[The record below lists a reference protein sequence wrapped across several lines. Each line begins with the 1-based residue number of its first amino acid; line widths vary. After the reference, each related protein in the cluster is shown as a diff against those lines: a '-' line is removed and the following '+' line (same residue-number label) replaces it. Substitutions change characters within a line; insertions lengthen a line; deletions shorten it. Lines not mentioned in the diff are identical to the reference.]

1 MNIQTSK
8 GLAEQAAAKAV
19 REMRLTYVPQCLTHS
34 AWNILEQ
41 IIWLSVFHAVKCQKL
56 TRSCIPS
63 RKYLSSALRLNVAT
77 VSVSTE
83 HLEQDGLISKQRRR
97 PVLGQWQTN
106 LYRLEGLVLK
116 KAKAVII
123 EFIKI
128 INRVRLA
135 QHIVSIGTKYKDIQ
149 RENKVSNPLSKSPPI
164 PDWLISQSKRMQ
176 FAIDGGK

>member
-1 MNIQTSK
+1 MNITNQDLYA
-8 GLAEQAAAKAV
+8 GRAAAKAV
-19 REMRLTYVPQCLTHS
+19 KEMRVTYVPQCLTHS

-41 IIWLSVFHAVKCQKL
+41 IIWLSVFHAVKHQKL

-63 RKYLSSALRLNVAT
+63 RKYLSGALGLNVAT

-83 HLEQDGLISKQRRR
+83 HLEQDGLISKERRR
-97 PVLGQWQTN
+97 PVLGRWQTK

-128 INRVRLA
+128 INRVRLT
-135 QHIVSIGTKYKDIQ
+135 QHIVPIETKYKDIQ

-164 PDWLISQSKRMQ
+164 PDWLVRQSERMQ
-176 FAIDGGK
+176 FATDGGK